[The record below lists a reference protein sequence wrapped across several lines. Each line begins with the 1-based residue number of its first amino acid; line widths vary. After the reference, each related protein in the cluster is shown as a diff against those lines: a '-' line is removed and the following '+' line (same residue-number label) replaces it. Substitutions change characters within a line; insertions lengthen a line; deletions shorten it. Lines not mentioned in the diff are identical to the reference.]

1 MEPRWAGK
9 IEHDGLVPPMSV
21 CLLQECSLK
30 SPNQLWPLIAGEDVG
45 LAVEALQP
53 RRQVDGTLGLLES
66 KERLE
71 HCNTQVPDF
80 SIDCSPHK
88 R

>member
-1 MEPRWAGK
+1 MAALIALDHPTSRHSIETSTMGMELRWAGK

-30 SPNQLWPLIAGEDVG
+30 SPNQLWPLIAGEEVG

-53 RRQVDGTLGLLES
+53 RR
-66 KERLE
+66 
-71 HCNTQVPDF
+71 
-80 SIDCSPHK
+80 
-88 R
+88 